1 MKTISIVIPTYN
13 EEDHLP
19 AILSSIKNQTLQ
31 PEEVIVSDNHS
42 TDKTREIAKSFG
54 TVIVDG
60 GLPGPGR
67 NRGAEVASGDY
78 ILFLDADVILHD
90 VDFLKKAL
98 LEMEDRKIDLGVPDV
113 LPETDS
119 FLEKTLHDF
128 YNWYVRKL
136 ERIHPHAP
144 GFCML
149 VKKEAHKAIN
159 GFDETVLFCE
169 DHDYA
174 LRIKSADL
182 KFRVLSFGVPVST
195 RRFSRDGHFRTSL
208 KFVLAEI
215 YIWIFGSIRNNLF
228 NYTFGHAKKDEE

>member
-19 AILSSIKNQTLQ
+19 AILASIKKQTFQ
-31 PEEVIVSDNHS
+31 PEEVIVSDNNS
-42 TDKTREIAKSFG
+42 TDKTPEIAEDFG
-54 TVIVDG
+54 AVLVKG

-67 NRGAEVASGDY
+67 NRGAEGARGDY
-78 ILFLDADVILHD
+78 ILFLDADVVLHD
-90 VDFLKKAL
+90 ADFLKKAV

-144 GFCML
+144 GFCMM
-149 VKKEAHKAIN
+149 VKREAHEKIG

-174 LRIKSADL
+174 LRIKREGL
-182 KFRVLSFGVPVST
+182 VFRVLSFGVPVST

-215 YIWIFGSIRNNLF
+215 YIWTFGPIRNNF
-228 NYTFGHAKKDEE
+228 FQYTFGHAKNDKE